1 MYQTISYICLHNK
14 NTNFQPK
21 VHLFYI
27 NKRQLQNN
35 LQMKFK
41 LLLSGVIFLFTLTNI
56 RAQVTIGSGEE
67 PRKGSILDLKIN
79 GNNKHEFNANG
90 GLGLPRVAL
99 VSPTTLTV
107 GNDESKK
114 TDHVGL
120 TVYNITNNDVM
131 KEGIYYWN
139 GEKWMLS
146 VSVNNYGIKDQ
157 LLTSNGDGT
166 YDWSTI
172 VIPQFSYHKP
182 TQIESFDANK
192 IPKPK
197 PLYSYYA
204 LTNGGPGT
212 YSGSVKP
219 VANTFKHYDY
229 IDKLYIQTDSSK
241 DKYLLIGVSSTIK
254 TTSKDNYT
262 PKTGYWQIIQVD
274 VFIDNTI
281 VQSNQRL
288 YSTASQ
294 GDLSIFF
301 DMFSIIPL
309 TGFRKGDY
317 DLKVRISNMENT
329 FQNNEGSSQGNFEIN
344 NADFYVITLKDV
356 HFILYEK
363 D

>member
-1 MYQTISYICLHNK
+1 
-14 NTNFQPK
+14 
-21 VHLFYI
+21 
-27 NKRQLQNN
+27 
-35 LQMKFK
+35 MKFK

-139 GEKWMLS
+139 GDKWMLS
-146 VSVNNYGIKDQ
+146 VSVNNYGADGQ
-157 LLTSNGDGT
+157 LLKSNGNGT
-166 YDWSTI
+166 FGWSNF
-172 VIPQFSYHKP
+172 VMPEFSYHKP

-192 IPKPK
+192 IPKPR

-204 LTNGGPGT
+204 LTNGGSGT

-219 VANTFKHYDY
+219 VANTFKYYDY
-229 IDKLYIQTDSSK
+229 IDKLDIKTDSSK
-241 DKYLLIGVSSTIK
+241 DKYLLFGVSSSIRM
-254 TTSKDNYT
+254 TSKDNYT
-262 PKTGYWQIIQVD
+262 PLTGFWQVIQVD
-274 VFIDNTI
+274 IFIDNTI
-281 VQSNQRL
+281 VQSNQKL

-294 GDLSIFF
+294 GDLTIYF

-309 TGFRKGDY
+309 TGFDNGEY
-317 DLKVRISNMENT
+317 DLKVRISNAENT
-329 FQNNEGSSQGNFEIN
+329 FKNNEGEKQGNFQPSN
-344 NADFYVITLKDV
+344 TDFYVITLKDV